1 MCDFLGKGVD
11 FMVTCPSCGHN
22 NTEGSKFCE
31 NCGAAL
37 QGQTAAGNT
46 QQAAQAQYAATSQQ
60 DTSGKA
66 NEYLETTKNVSKQY
80 FSYFLDVLKRP
91 DGNGMKYGTDNFVN
105 AIITFVLF
113 SLIIPLTLYV
123 HANRQSYFEVP
134 FGEVVVKPVIVFAVF
149 LFIFA
154 TIIFGVLKLDQSSV
168 SYKSVLVR
176 YGSLLV
182 PFTAIMFVGA
192 LLTFLGLELW
202 GSVLVLSGFSFAL
215 VIVPLILIPGFKQDR
230 QRGIDNVYLVII
242 VYVITSIVLG
252 IMFSMIMDSL
262 EYSSFF

>member
-1 MCDFLGKGVD
+1 
-11 FMVTCPSCGHN
+11 MVSCPSCGHN
-22 NTEGSKFCE
+22 STEESKFCE

-37 QGQTAAGNT
+37 EGQTTANTTQSAVTQT
-46 QQAAQAQYAATSQQ
+46 QQAASSQQ
-60 DTSGKA
+60 DASGKA
-66 NEYLETTKNVSKQY
+66 NEYLETTKKVSKQY
-80 FSYFLDVLKRP
+80 FSYFFDVLKRP

-113 SLIIPLTLYV
+113 SLIIPLTLYFQ
-123 HANRQSYFEVP
+123 ANRQSYFEVP

-154 TIIFGVLKLDQSSV
+154 TIIFGVLKLDQSTA

-182 PFTAIMFVGA
+182 PFTAIMIVGA
-192 LLTFLGLELW
+192 LFTFIGLEFW
-202 GSVLVLSGFSFAL
+202 GIVLVISGFSFAL
-215 VIVPLILIPGFKQDR
+215 FIVPLILIPGFKQDR
-230 QRGIDNVYLVII
+230 QRGIDNVYLVLI

-252 IMFSMIMDSL
+252 IMFSMLVDSL
-262 EYSSFF
+262 QYSDFGNLFY